1 MSHLGSPYC
10 VIPCIQSSRTEKNP
24 SLGTEVAICE
34 EWLPVQV
41 WGLPAKGN
49 KGTSG
54 AGVEIFRILIGVF
67 TCVYLFIKTQ
77 VV

>member
-1 MSHLGSPYC
+1 M
-10 VIPCIQSSRTEKNP
+10 IPFKQGSRTEKTP

-54 AGVEIFRILIGVF
+54 AGVGIFHILIGVLF
-67 TCVYLFIKTQ
+67 TCVYLFIKAQ